1 MTPDEYGDSFRAHFL
16 EQYKLCVEMADRMS
30 ARRVLISNFYMSFL
44 SSFLAFLSIVTN
56 RGSHSDYQNILIVFA
71 SILGIMLCYL
81 WNLNIASYKK
91 LNASKFDVI
100 NEMEKQMPFPCYTK
114 EWEILTQ
121 NKDRRDKYV
130 QLTFVEKRVPFVFAF
145 LYLGL
150 LIYVG
155 DVLHLN
161 FGLN

>member
-1 MTPDEYGDSFRAHFL
+1 MG
-16 EQYKLCVEMADRMS
+16 
-30 ARRVLISNFYMSFL
+30 
-44 SSFLAFLSIVTN
+44 
-56 RGSHSDYQNILIVFA
+56 
-71 SILGIMLCYL
+71 
-81 WNLNIASYKK
+81 
-91 LNASKFDVI
+91 
-100 NEMEKQMPFPCYTK
+100 
-114 EWEILTQ
+114 ILTQ

>member
-1 MTPDEYGDSFRAHFL
+1 
-16 EQYKLCVEMADRMS
+16 MADRIS

-81 WNLNIASYKK
+81 WNLNISSYKK

-121 NKDRRDKYV
+121 NKDRRDQYV

>member
-16 EQYKLCVEMADRMS
+16 EQYKLCVEMADRIS
-30 ARRVLISNFYMSFL
+30 ARRVIISNFYMSFL

-56 RGSHSDYQNILIVFA
+56 RSIQSDYQNILIVLA
-71 SILGIMLCYL
+71 SLLGIMLCYL
-81 WNLNIASYKK
+81 WNLNIASYKR

-100 NEMEKQMPFPCYTK
+100 NEMEKQMPFPCYTQ
-114 EWEILTQ
+114 EWEILNQ

-150 LIYVG
+150 LIYVAG
-155 DVLHLN
+155 VSDLN
-161 FGLN
+161 FG